1 MEYRTFVLEDL
12 KFIQNHDT
20 NHRFNRLVHSF
31 TKKKL
36 QYSLISR
43 GLKFGFKIKK
53 VNPAYSSVIGRFK
66 YAKMYG
72 LSVHEAASFVIG
84 RRGLDFEEK
93 IPKELL
99 NELKT
104 KVTPFLIHLLGLMEE
119 SGKHSKNSKRRRQYM
134 GMLIHTIEQFKEN
147 HTWKLWNVVHKTL
160 IIKNQ
165 ELQLKEV

>member
-1 MEYRTFVLEDL
+1 
-12 KFIQNHDT
+12 
-20 NHRFNRLVHSF
+20 
-31 TKKKL
+31 
-36 QYSLISR
+36 
-43 GLKFGFKIKK
+43 
-53 VNPAYSSVIGRFK
+53 
-66 YAKMYG
+66 MYG

-104 KVTPFLIHLLGLMEE
+104 KVTPFLIHLLGSMEE
-119 SGKHSKNSKRRRQYM
+119 SEKHSKNGKRRRQYM
-134 GMLIHTIEQFKEN
+134 GMLIHNIEQFKEN